1 MHPDIVGV
9 YYPFYDYSEN
19 VLKLFKISETPYK
32 LFSFELKT
40 ELNYRNLREYYFQ
53 AVSNSSWSNEGYLV
67 ALKIDNS
74 IYDELRRLNNSFGI
88 GIIKLN
94 PKNIFQS
101 EILFSAREHKNL
113 DWDGGSDSVGYYISN
128 GMIQKVQW
136 AKEPNNERS
145 KLAFY
150 DETGNEIKVNR
161 GKSYIALN
169 YANQAT
175 FQ

>member
-32 LFSFELKT
+32 LFSFELKK

-67 ALKIDNS
+67 ALKIDDS

-113 DWDGGSDSVGYYISN
+113 DWDTIDRLAVENEDFISFIEDLYLDTQAN
-128 GMIQKVQW
+128 KI
-136 AKEPNNERS
+136 
-145 KLAFY
+145 
-150 DETGNEIKVNR
+150 R
-161 GKSYIALN
+161 GKYDK
-169 YANQAT
+169 T
-175 FQ
+175 FDTEEETETYSIEKGIL

>member
-32 LFSFELKT
+32 LFSFELKK

-113 DWDGGSDSVGYYISN
+113 DWDTIDRLAVENEDFISFIEDLYLDTQAN
-128 GMIQKVQW
+128 KI
-136 AKEPNNERS
+136 
-145 KLAFY
+145 
-150 DETGNEIKVNR
+150 R
-161 GKSYIALN
+161 GKYDK
-169 YANQAT
+169 T
-175 FQ
+175 FDTEAETETYSIEKGIL

>member
-32 LFSFELKT
+32 LFSFELKK

-113 DWDGGSDSVGYYISN
+113 DWDTIDRLAVENEDFISFIEDLYLDTQAN
-128 GMIQKVQW
+128 KI
-136 AKEPNNERS
+136 
-145 KLAFY
+145 
-150 DETGNEIKVNR
+150 R
-161 GKSYIALN
+161 GKYDK
-169 YANQAT
+169 T
-175 FQ
+175 FDTEEETETYSIEKGIL